1 MKKHRSFRAGLA
13 ALWLASAAAP
23 AAVVLDAPGHA
34 ATEGAAVAAR
44 GGEPGSAWRL
54 VDWRGREVEG
64 AAGAFDE
71 RGETILPPLPAGYYR
86 MVAADSASEPPA
98 PRQTLATLAVV
109 SPLVAGAPDSPFAVD
124 TASTWISLP
133 GAFLCPWNGGDTERT
148 VADLV
153 QLCGFRHVRDR
164 LRWGAAQPSPDAPT
178 REWETRYVDIPPDA
192 DLSAV
197 TLLRVGANP
206 QGSRLTLWVRN
217 LQFLKPTDRPSP

>member
-23 AAVVLDAPGHA
+23 AAVVLDAPGYA

-54 VDWRGREVEG
+54 ADWRGREVGG
-64 AAGAFDE
+64 AVGASVAG
-71 RGETILPPLPAGYYR
+71 LPA
-86 MVAADSASEPPA
+86 E
-98 PRQTLATLAVV
+98 
-109 SPLVAGAPDSPFAVD
+109 PFAV
-124 TASTWISLP
+124 AP
-133 GAFLCPWNGGDTERT
+133 GACAAFACEIAPETADDAAVLSLRGVFGGC
-148 VADLV
+148 AD
-153 QLCGFRHVRDR
+153 
-164 LRWGAAQPSPDAPT
+164 
-178 REWETRYVDIPPDA
+178 EWETRYVDVPPDA